1 MRRVKFLVLWSLI
14 VLNALCG
21 CGGAKPYTVMAKAAQ
36 SEETPMAQ
44 ARDHRLHLK
53 LRRSL
58 LEHDLLKSLS
68 ITPYVFQDR
77 AFLVGAVKTP
87 EERDAT
93 LAVAR
98 DMGEFRSVDGY
109 LPVLP
114 EKHESSFTSD
124 ATRSAE
130 IKARL
135 VADPSVVKSRFE
147 VKTIDGHVVLVGVV
161 TPHEKETIV
170 NLAQSLEG
178 VQGVTDF
185 LQLPDPEYERIRP
198 GLR

>member
-1 MRRVKFLVLWSLI
+1 MRRMQFPGLLSLI
-14 VLNALCG
+14 VLSAVCG

-44 ARDHRLHLK
+44 ARDHRLQLK
-53 LRRSL
+53 LRRAL

-77 AFLVGAVKTP
+77 AFLVGAVKSP
-87 EERDAT
+87 VERDTT
-93 LAVAR
+93 LALAR

-114 EKHESSFTSD
+114 EKEESSFTSD
-124 ATRSAE
+124 VTRSAE

-135 VADPSVVKSRFE
+135 VADPAIVASRLE

-161 TPHEKETIV
+161 TPREKEAIV
-170 NLAQSLEG
+170 NLVGSMEG
-178 VQGVTDF
+178 VQGITDF
-185 LQLPDPEYERIRP
+185 LQLPDPEYERLRP

>member
-1 MRRVKFLVLWSLI
+1 MRRMQFLGLSSLI
-14 VLNALCG
+14 VLSTLCG
-21 CGGAKPYTVMAKAAQ
+21 CGGAKPYTMMAKAAQ

-44 ARDHRLHLK
+44 ARDHKLQLE
-53 LRRSL
+53 LRRTL
-58 LEHDLLKSLS
+58 MEHDLLKSLS

-77 AFLVGAVKTP
+77 AFLVGAVKSP
-87 EERDAT
+87 VERDTT
-93 LAVAR
+93 LALAR

-114 EKHESSFTSD
+114 EKQESSFTSD
-124 ATRSAE
+124 VTRSAE

-147 VKTIDGHVVLVGVV
+147 VKTIDEHVVLVGVV
-161 TPHEKETIV
+161 TPREKETILKLV
-170 NLAQSLEG
+170 ESLQG
-178 VQGVTDF
+178 VQGITDF
-185 LQLPDPEYERIRP
+185 LQLPDPEYERLRP